1 MAAAHTSEL
10 WDGGFSFLAV
20 PPNVSILHFFL
31 VFIVQCCN
39 RVIVEG
45 AHQALPTHLKCVA
58 ALERQTFYP

>member
-20 PPNVSILHFFL
+20 LPPNVSILHFFL

-39 RVIVEG
+39 QVIVEG
-45 AHQALPTHLKCVA
+45 AHQALPTHLK
-58 ALERQTFYP
+58 